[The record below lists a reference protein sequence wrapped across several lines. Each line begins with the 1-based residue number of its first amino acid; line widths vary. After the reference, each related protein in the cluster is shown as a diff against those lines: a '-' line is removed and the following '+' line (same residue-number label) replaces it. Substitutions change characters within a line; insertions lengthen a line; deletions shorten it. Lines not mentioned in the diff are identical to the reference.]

1 MDQTGLPAG
10 FAALTTEYAM
20 LPAGGHVLCA
30 VSGGADSVC
39 LLHLLKG
46 RAEAEGF
53 ALTAAHFDHGLRG
66 EDSRRDAA
74 VVEQLCRDWGVPCVT
89 GSGDVAAEARRRGAG
104 IEETARDLRY
114 TFLEQTADRVG
125 AGVIATAHNADDNV
139 ETLLLHLVRGSGL
152 QGLTGIPPRRGRLVR
167 PLLTTTR
174 EEILAYLE
182 AHGLPHVE
190 DASNADP
197 AFARNRLRHQVLPAL
212 RALDP
217 RLEEHLGEAIRRLRS
232 DNDYLNAQAARRCQ
246 EAAWADDDLVIPAQ
260 LVAREPDPIAV
271 RMVRWLLLEM
281 GEHQFSAAHLQA
293 VVDLAR
299 SSAPSG
305 RADLAH
311 GLTAYRV
318 YGELLL
324 TVQGED
330 PLPPFAP
337 VPLALEGETALPE
350 AGWALTC
357 RRAAAPAEPPRG
369 PDHFFLDPG
378 GLQLPL
384 VLRPRRTGDRL
395 ALPGRG
401 EKPVKKLLIDAK
413 VPRRVR
419 ERVPLLADG
428 AGAVLWAGGFG
439 PHRDHLAAPG
449 GEALEIQ
456 AVRVGGKA
464 PP

>member
-74 VVEQLCRDWGVPCVT
+74 FVEQLCRDWGVPCVT

-125 AGVIATAHNADDNV
+125 AGVIATAHNADDTV

-167 PLLTTTR
+167 PLLTTPR
-174 EEILAYLE
+174 AEIEAYLE

-197 AFARNRLRHQVLPAL
+197 AFARNKLRHQVLPLL
-212 RALDP
+212 RDLNP
-217 RLEEHLGEAIRRLRS
+217 RLEESLGEAIGRLRA
-232 DNDYLNAQAARRCQ
+232 DNDYLNAQAANAAR
-246 EAAWADDDLVIPAQ
+246 EAAWADDDLVIRTE
-260 LVAREPDPIAV
+260 LVARAPDPIAV
-271 RMVRWLLLEM
+271 RMIRWMLLEM
-281 GEHQFSAAHLQA
+281 GEHQFGSAHLQA

-299 SSAPSG
+299 SPAPSG
-305 RADLAH
+305 RVDLPH

-318 YGELLL
+318 YGDLLL
-324 TVQGED
+324 TVRGED

-337 VPLALEGETALPE
+337 VPLALEGETPLPE
-350 AGWALTC
+350 AGWTFTC
-357 RRAAAPAEPPRG
+357 RRAAAPEVLPRDPG
-369 PDHFFLDPG
+369 RFYLDPAR
-378 GLQLPL
+378 LQGPL
-384 VLRPRRTGDRL
+384 VLRPRQTGDRL
-395 ALPGRG
+395 SLPGRG
-401 EKPVKKLLIDAK
+401 EKTVKKLLIDGR

-419 ERVPLLADG
+419 ERVPILADE
-428 AGAVLWAGGFG
+428 AGVVWLGGFG
-439 PHRDHLAAPG
+439 PHQDRLAAPG
-449 GEALEIQ
+449 AEALEIT
-456 AVRVGGKA
+456 AVRET
-464 PP
+464 

>member
-20 LPAGGHVLCA
+20 LPTGGHVLCA

-74 VVEQLCRDWGVPCVT
+74 FVEQLCRDWGVPCVT

-167 PLLTTTR
+167 PLLTTPR
-174 EEILAYLE
+174 AEIEAYLE

-197 AFARNRLRHQVLPAL
+197 AFARNKLRHQVLPLL
-212 RALDP
+212 RDLNP
-217 RLEEHLGEAIRRLRS
+217 RLEESLGEAIGRLRA
-232 DNDYLNAQAARRCQ
+232 DNDYLNAQAANAAR
-246 EAAWADDDLVIPAQ
+246 EAAWADDDLVIRTE
-260 LVAREPDPIAV
+260 LVARAPDPIAV
-271 RMVRWLLLEM
+271 RMIRWMLLEM
-281 GEHQFSAAHLQA
+281 GEHQFGSAHLQA

-299 SSAPSG
+299 SPVCRG
-305 RADLAH
+305 RS
-311 GLTAYRV
+311 T
-318 YGELLL
+318 
-324 TVQGED
+324 
-330 PLPPFAP
+330 
-337 VPLALEGETALPE
+337 
-350 AGWALTC
+350 
-357 RRAAAPAEPPRG
+357 RG
-369 PDHFFLDPG
+369 PWS
-378 GLQLPL
+378 
-384 VLRPRRTGDRL
+384 R
-395 ALPGRG
+395 
-401 EKPVKKLLIDAK
+401 
-413 VPRRVR
+413 
-419 ERVPLLADG
+419 
-428 AGAVLWAGGFG
+428 AGS
-439 PHRDHLAAPG
+439 R
-449 GEALEIQ
+449 
-456 AVRVGGKA
+456 
-464 PP
+464 

>member
-46 RAEAEGF
+46 QAEAEGF
-53 ALTAAHFDHGLRG
+53 TLTAAHFDHGLRG

-74 VVEQLCRDWGVPCVT
+74 FVAQLCRDWGVPCVT
-89 GSGDVAAEARRRGAG
+89 GSGDVAVEAGRRGAG
-104 IEETARDLRY
+104 LEETARDLRY
-114 TFLEQTADRVG
+114 AFLEEAADAVD
-125 AGVIATAHNADDNV
+125 ADVIATAHNAGDNV
-139 ETLLLHLVRGSGL
+139 ETLLLHLIRGSGL
-152 QGLTGIPPRRGRLVR
+152 QGLAGIPPRRGRLVR
-167 PLLTTTR
+167 PLLATSR
-174 EEILAYLE
+174 AEITAYLE

-197 AFARNRLRHQVLPAL
+197 AFARNKLRHQVLPLLQAL
-212 RALDP
+212 NP
-217 RLEEHLGEAIRRLRS
+217 RLEEALGETIRRLRA
-232 DNDYLNAQAARRCQ
+232 DNDYLNAQAAGMAR
-246 EAAWADDDLVIPAQ
+246 EAAWADDDLVTRAQ
-260 LVAREPDPIAV
+260 LVARAPDPIAV
-271 RMVRWLLLEM
+271 RIIRWMLLEM

-305 RADLAH
+305 RVDLAH

-318 YGELLL
+318 YGDLLL

-330 PLPPFAP
+330 PLPPFTP
-337 VPLALEGETALPE
+337 VPLALEGETSLPE

-357 RRAAAPAEPPRG
+357 RRAVTPAEAPRG
-369 PDHFFLDPG
+369 GNHFFLDPARLSG
-378 GLQLPL
+378 PL
-384 VLRPRRTGDRL
+384 VLRPRQTGDRL

-401 EKPVKKLLIDAK
+401 EKTVKKLLIDGK
-413 VPRRVR
+413 VPRRLR
-419 ERVPLLADG
+419 ERVPVLADG
-428 AGAVLWAGGFG
+428 AGVVWLGGFG
-439 PHRDHLAAPG
+439 PHRDRLAAPG
-449 GEALEIQ
+449 VEALEVA
-456 AVRVGGKA
+456 AVRG
-464 PP
+464 